1 LSGFCPGN
9 VQSFTRAVKTL
20 YNFRTMSFMADGDG
34 YLRIGELSRRTGVA
48 PELLRA
54 WERRYGLLRPARSE
68 GGFRLYSEAD
78 EQRVERMRR
87 HLREGLAAAE
97 AARRAV
103 DGVAD
108 MTAAAPENGRPELEA
123 GALRLRTALDGF
135 DETGAQA
142 ALDSLFGTFTV
153 ETVLG
158 AVILPYLVDLGER
171 WSSGK
176 ATVAQEHFASN
187 LIRGRLLGI
196 GRGWDSGEGPRAVLA
211 CAPGELHDLGLIAF
225 GLTLNRK
232 GWRITYLGPDT
243 PVESL
248 VDTAGRLE
256 PDLVVVAAT
265 SKRRLTPLVDAL
277 SALSRTTRV
286 AVAGSGAAAGVD
298 GLQTLSEDPVTAALG
313 V

>member
-1 LSGFCPGN
+1 
-9 VQSFTRAVKTL
+9 
-20 YNFRTMSFMADGDG
+20 M
-34 YLRIGELSRRTGVA
+34 
-48 PELLRA
+48 
-54 WERRYGLLRPARSE
+54 
-68 GGFRLYSEAD
+68 RL
-78 EQRVERMRR
+78 

-103 DGVAD
+103 EGVAD
-108 MTAAAPENGRPELEA
+108 VTAAAAQNGRPELEA
-123 GALRLRTALDGF
+123 GALQLRTALDGF
-135 DETGAQA
+135 DEAGAQA
-142 ALDSLFGTFTV
+142 ALDALFGTFTV
-153 ETVLG
+153 ETVLA

-171 WSSGK
+171 WSTGE

-211 CAPGELHDLGLIAF
+211 CAPGEQHDLGLIAF
-225 GLTLNRK
+225 GLTLNRR

-265 SKRRLTPLVDAL
+265 RSGGSHRSSSPSLLSAARRALPLPAREQRRALTGFRRSAKTRSRPRWASDRYWRTWRDSWCWRILRLT
-277 SALSRTTRV
+277 R
-286 AVAGSGAAAGVD
+286 
-298 GLQTLSEDPVTAALG
+298 
-313 V
+313 

>member
-1 LSGFCPGN
+1 
-9 VQSFTRAVKTL
+9 
-20 YNFRTMSFMADGDG
+20 MSFMADGDG

-103 DGVAD
+103 DGVAN

-277 SALSRTTRV
+277 TALSRTTRV

>member
-1 LSGFCPGN
+1 M
-9 VQSFTRAVKTL
+9 RAV
-20 YNFRTMSFMADGDG
+20 SGGDG

-78 EQRVERMRR
+78 QQRVGRMRL

-103 DGVAD
+103 EGVAD
-108 MTAAAPENGRPELEA
+108 VTAAQNGRPELDA
-123 GALRLRTALDGF
+123 GAVQLRTALDGF
-135 DETGAQA
+135 DEAGAQA
-142 ALDSLFGTFTV
+142 ALDALFGSFTV

-171 WSSGK
+171 WSTGD

-196 GRGWDSGEGPRAVLA
+196 GRGWDAGEGPRAVLA
-211 CAPGELHDLGLIAF
+211 CAPGEQHDLGLIAF
-225 GLTLNRK
+225 GLTLNRR

-243 PVESL
+243 PVDSL
-248 VDTAGRLE
+248 VDAAARLE
-256 PDLVVVAAT
+256 PDLVVVTAT
-265 SKRRLTPLVDAL
+265 TKRRLTPLVDAL
-277 SALSRTTRV
+277 TALSRQTRV
-286 AVAGSGAAAGVD
+286 AVAGSGVTAGVD
-298 GLQTLSEDPVTAALG
+298 GLQTLSEDPVTAALSI
-313 V
+313 

>member
-1 LSGFCPGN
+1 
-9 VQSFTRAVKTL
+9 
-20 YNFRTMSFMADGDG
+20 MADGDG

-108 MTAAAPENGRPELEA
+108 MTAAAPENGRPELET

-277 SALSRTTRV
+277 TALSRTTRV

>member
-1 LSGFCPGN
+1 
-9 VQSFTRAVKTL
+9 
-20 YNFRTMSFMADGDG
+20 MSFMADGDG

-108 MTAAAPENGRPELEA
+108 MTAAAPENGRPELET